1 MRLGVCISVYRI
13 RKNVPPRGRY
23 VVQTV
28 VCVYKNVED
37 SMLFKSV
44 RIGRLSMH
52 DKYIQLYAAVC
63 SA

>member
-13 RKNVPPRGRY
+13 EKNVPPTRY

-28 VCVYKNVED
+28 VCSYENVED
-37 SMLFKSV
+37 SMFFKSAC
-44 RIGRLSMH
+44 IGRLSMH
-52 DKYIQLYAAVC
+52 GKYIQLYAAVC